1 MQGKQ
6 SELSG
11 MSNAPFLPLIFN
23 IILAR
28 LMEKKSVSEIVTQL
42 QHAQHDLEDLACHIT
57 AFADW
62 WSIQVVGLKA
72 LVSVIPQ
79 IQVDGSNRLRTVNV
93 RRRWEQVTEQYLMY
107 SSKVTFL
114 MCACDRHH

>member
-1 MQGKQ
+1 MQGKL
-6 SELSG
+6 SELSS
-11 MSNAPFLPLIFN
+11 MSNVLFLSFVSD

-28 LMEKKSVSEIVTQL
+28 SIENKSVTEIVTQL

-79 IQVDGSNRLRTVNV
+79 IQVDGSNRLRTINV

-107 SSKVTFL
+107 SSKVIFL
-114 MCACDRHH
+114 MCACYP